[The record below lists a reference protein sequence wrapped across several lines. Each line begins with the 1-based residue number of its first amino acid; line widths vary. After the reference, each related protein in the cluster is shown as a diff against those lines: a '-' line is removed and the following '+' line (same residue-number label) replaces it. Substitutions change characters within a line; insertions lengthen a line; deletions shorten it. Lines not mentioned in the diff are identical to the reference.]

1 MNEGTGSTRD
11 RKFKSWAI
19 PFGIYTKGQLTH
31 TVTHRDAN
39 TYFLGS
45 ELLDPFIITGHQILL
60 LPEMKY
66 STPSNSILC
75 TVCPITQNARSQI
88 QINPLPEYYDSTT
101 MIQREYLCMNADLK
115 KKSSISHLVIVGA
128 RQNKSCSQ
136 KLISRISRRR
146 A

>member
-1 MNEGTGSTRD
+1 MNEGTGRIRD

-19 PFGIYTKGQLTH
+19 PFGIYTKGQLSH

-39 TYFLGS
+39 TSQVLNCLITS
-45 ELLDPFIITGHQILL
+45 LLQGHQILL

-75 TVCPITQNARSQI
+75 IVCLITRNARSQI

-101 MIQREYLCMNADLK
+101 MIQREYLCINANLK
-115 KKSSISHLVIVGA
+115 KKSSISHLAIVGA

-136 KLISRISRRR
+136 KPISRISRRR